1 MLCQEASS
9 QSPSDSC
16 NYLFYLAHSAVPK
29 SSPKK
34 GALTRL
40 LTGKFAENMAH
51 WSFFLAVLASLN
63 VYQLNPIDKES
74 QYVWTI

>member
-34 GALTRL
+34 RGLTRL
-40 LTGKFAENMAH
+40 LTGKFAENMEH
-51 WSFFLAVLASLN
+51 WSFFFGCASIIKRL
-63 VYQLNPIDKES
+63 PIKSDR
-74 QYVWTI
+74 

>member
-40 LTGKFAENMAH
+40 LTGKFAENMAY
-51 WSFFLAVLASLN
+51 WSFFLGCASIIKRL
-63 VYQLNPIDKES
+63 PIKSDR
-74 QYVWTI
+74 